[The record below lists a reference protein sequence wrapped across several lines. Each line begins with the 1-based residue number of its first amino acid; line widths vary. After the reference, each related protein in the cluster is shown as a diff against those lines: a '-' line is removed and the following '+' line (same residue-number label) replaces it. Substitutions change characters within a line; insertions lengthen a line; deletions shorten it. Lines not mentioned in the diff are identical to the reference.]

1 MRRHIIVALLWVVCA
16 YSPLCAQATYMGVT
30 LERGKDSEK
39 NCIYVINDNADSV
52 RILIQYKIG
61 NRKTKWINYPVT
73 ELIPPSIM
81 GPQKI
86 GCVDS
91 TIIGLNLVDVKIV
104 RNNFLLVDEK
114 SDEDEQQDKGFSDKI
129 KSLWSKIKSW
139 F

>member
-1 MRRHIIVALLWVVCA
+1 
-16 YSPLCAQATYMGVT
+16 
-30 LERGKDSEK
+30 
-39 NCIYVINDNADSV
+39 
-52 RILIQYKIG
+52 
-61 NRKTKWINYPVT
+61 
-73 ELIPPSIM
+73 M